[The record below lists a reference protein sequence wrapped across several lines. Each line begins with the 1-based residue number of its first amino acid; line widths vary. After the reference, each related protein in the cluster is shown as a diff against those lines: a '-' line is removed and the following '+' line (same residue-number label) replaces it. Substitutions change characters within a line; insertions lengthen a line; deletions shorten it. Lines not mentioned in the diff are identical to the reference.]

1 MRKVSGDLHIV
12 DFKTKQII
20 ASLQPED
27 YFDDLRHWEIKDNV
41 DILDFK
47 LLEDSPF
54 LDYIQQKNL
63 ILKETN
69 PGVITPYVITSIE
82 KDSETHNVTIYASGE
97 WILLDKEVPLT
108 PQEIKSWSAKQY
120 LTFATIHTDWEVGF
134 IEAIGNRSFKI
145 EKPMSPLQFI
155 QQIATLFDNIEIQYR
170 IEIGTRK
177 PRRFIDL
184 VKKRGRETNKE
195 VTLGKDLVGIKRI
208 ENSENIITALFPYY
222 IGQDADG
229 NDKLITIESVNNGS
243 QYIVDDAAFQ
253 RWNVNGKHLFGFY
266 TPESEKDELTP
277 ARLLTLAKTELK
289 KRVSA
294 IVTYEVNS
302 VDISSVFGYEHEDVS
317 EGDTIRIIDE
327 GMTPTLYLEARAIA
341 GDNSYKDKHQNKH
354 TFGNYVEIVNQDE
367 ALRKLYQ
374 KMLSMINDKV
384 SKEWFGALEEKANDA
399 TKKANEAVEESKSAK
414 DLANATKDYMDQN
427 MVDIIEQ
434 PTAPIENLRDG
445 KTLWIDSSDPEN
457 KVQKL
462 WKDGQWQRVTPDTGP
477 LKQSIK
483 DVQKDIETAKTELS
497 QKVQSV
503 EGKAQEIAGQIV
515 DVQNQVN
522 SKVDQTWID
531 TQLKDKADKSGV
543 YTKDEIKDGFIGK
556 QVYETD
562 KQGNVQKFQDI
573 NTSIGQTNEALTQ
586 KAEKSELKTISSNV
600 VEVTKTVNETKQM
613 AEGTKESLSQV
624 TSKFNNAKVAERN
637 VITNSN
643 FGTGDATGWT
653 IWDKQSGNGAVEQA
667 ADIPEFAYCGK
678 LTRTNNIADLWFM
691 RDVKVTPGQYII
703 SAFFKSSNL
712 TMAIGVRDGST
723 SPTYKIVELPKDL
736 SDGKW
741 HHFKL
746 EVEFTTSEA
755 RVYFGTRKNK
765 EDTGEVFITGTKLA
779 EGTVFST
786 WSPAPEDQLTNSEFT
801 KKAVEIEK
809 NINGVTTS
817 VSNIQNEQGKLTER
831 VTKSEQTAD
840 GFKTSIESLTKK
852 DTEISNKLNTVEST
866 VEGTKQTITD
876 IQSTTDS
883 LTKTT
888 NEIKQTAISNTESIS
903 QVTNRLDKLK
913 VGGSNIFLNTTFDN
927 GMTNWTV
934 ITNVSVDTTV
944 KYKGFNTL
952 KSDQRGETTARY
964 RGAEQKNVPFTIGEP
979 YTASFYVMTDD
990 INTFDD
996 ILRIEIICERD
1007 DNTRTATFSTDIDIK
1022 GLGNNHWGRYS
1033 ATGIIPKETTKVRVG
1048 CRVWKNG
1055 RVWIALPQ
1063 FEEGNIMTD
1072 WHRADKDQVSTVEFT
1087 KKTTEIEKSV
1097 DGVKTTVIDVK
1108 KDQDT
1113 MQSSLNQVKQTADL
1127 NSQTIT
1133 TLTQTQGK
1141 HGEII
1146 QQNTSDITQLNNQ
1159 IKSKVSETQMQ
1170 DYVGRLGSV
1179 NMYFNSA
1186 FEDRVIEVS
1195 GAVTSRTP
1203 SLSKWNQYK
1212 TGTDRTITVDSA
1224 RNHDGY
1230 NSVKLSA
1237 TGLDAN
1243 NYLRIGQSFAV
1254 KENSGSYVLSAW
1266 FYADVLTSIDQ
1277 GCYLELNFYNGST
1290 RIAQKI
1296 TEAKPL
1302 MTVGSWKFISVV
1314 LEAPSS
1320 GVTSMNALIVLTR
1333 NGTVWVSQ
1341 PQLQQGSAP
1350 SVFLENPKDYAN
1362 YDQLVGELANKV
1374 ATSDFNNKVT
1384 QMETTINQQSNRID
1398 LKAEKNDVYTKSDS
1412 DGRYGS
1418 KAIVEQHT
1426 AQLSLMS
1433 DEINLRVKNGDIA
1446 STINQTAQSVLIQ
1459 AGKIYLDGYIEAKH
1473 LKANKLTGVTIET
1486 EPQVF
1491 ANAKLHLNRQ
1501 NLTIIHGNVNRGYL
1515 GFVDRTD
1522 AYYQPMIQLGGAYV
1536 KNSSASVSGSLITSV
1551 IEDASGN
1558 AILGVIGMAKSM
1570 SGNDIS
1576 YYNSLTFNP
1585 LDKTLKIVS
1594 ESDSEYKVT
1603 DGNIDIKANSS
1614 RSIAGFANIEAT
1626 RTVTLTSN
1634 SGRINFNQSSGS
1646 NRASIEFSS
1655 TYYTDFNLGGIKLR
1669 YSSHPDDNGK
1679 GLHLVEGGA
1688 LGNMKLNILRA
1699 DGNISSQGTVYAVAF
1714 QPTSSRK
1721 IKTNFEDLPFSAL
1734 KKVNSVS
1741 IKQYNFIKDVE
1752 EYNGG
1757 LRDKVETYYGMI
1769 AEDVDQ
1775 VFASPERD
1783 SVNLYN
1789 IVSISMQA
1797 IQEVDWKVN
1806 NLQFDIGMLKQEL
1819 EAEKNEKRFIQF
1831 QLEEVKALVVSQE
1844 DRISKLEE
1852 LLLQQLISR
1861 KPEQP

>member
-20 ASLQPED
+20 ASFQPED

-170 IEIGTRK
+170 IEIGTGK

-367 ALRKLYQ
+367 VLRKLYQ

-384 SKEWFGALEEKANDA
+384 SKEWFAALEEKANDTA
-399 TKKANEAVEESKSAK
+399 IKANEAFEESKTAK

-427 MVDIIEQ
+427 MVDIIESVS
-434 PTAPIENLRDG
+434 PPIEGLKPN
-445 KTLWIDSSDPEN
+445 KTLWRDISGGKPGILKIWTGTTWDVVVPDVEE
-457 KVQKL
+457 
-462 WKDGQWQRVTPDTGP
+462 VTR
-477 LKQSIK
+477 
-483 DVQKDIETAKTELS
+483 EL
-497 QKVQSV
+497 
-503 EGKAQEIAGQIV
+503 E
-515 DVQNQVN
+515 
-522 SKVDQTWID
+522 
-531 TQLKDKADKSGV
+531 L
-543 YTKDEIKDGFIGK
+543 
-556 QVYETD
+556 
-562 KQGNVQKFQDI
+562 
-573 NTSIGQTNEALTQ
+573 TNE
-586 KAEKSELKTISSNV
+586 S
-600 VEVTKTVNETKQM
+600 
-613 AEGTKESLSQV
+613 
-624 TSKFNNAKVAERN
+624 
-637 VITNSN
+637 
-643 FGTGDATGWT
+643 
-653 IWDKQSGNGAVEQA
+653 
-667 ADIPEFAYCGK
+667 
-678 LTRTNNIADLWFM
+678 
-691 RDVKVTPGQYII
+691 
-703 SAFFKSSNL
+703 
-712 TMAIGVRDGST
+712 
-723 SPTYKIVELPKDL
+723 
-736 SDGKW
+736 
-741 HHFKL
+741 
-746 EVEFTTSEA
+746 
-755 RVYFGTRKNK
+755 
-765 EDTGEVFITGTKLA
+765 
-779 EGTVFST
+779 
-786 WSPAPEDQLTNSEFT
+786 
-801 KKAVEIEK
+801 
-809 NINGVTTS
+809 
-817 VSNIQNEQGKLTER
+817 
-831 VTKSEQTAD
+831 
-840 GFKTSIESLTKK
+840 
-852 DTEISNKLNTVEST
+852 
-866 VEGTKQTITD
+866 
-876 IQSTTDS
+876 
-883 LTKTT
+883 
-888 NEIKQTAISNTESIS
+888 
-903 QVTNRLDKLK
+903 
-913 VGGSNIFLNTTFDN
+913 
-927 GMTNWTV
+927 
-934 ITNVSVDTTV
+934 
-944 KYKGFNTL
+944 L
-952 KSDQRGETTARY
+952 KS
-964 RGAEQKNVPFTIGEP
+964 KI
-979 YTASFYVMTDD
+979 S
-990 INTFDD
+990 
-996 ILRIEIICERD
+996 
-1007 DNTRTATFSTDIDIK
+1007 
-1022 GLGNNHWGRYS
+1022 
-1033 ATGIIPKETTKVRVG
+1033 
-1048 CRVWKNG
+1048 
-1055 RVWIALPQ
+1055 
-1063 FEEGNIMTD
+1063 
-1072 WHRADKDQVSTVEFT
+1072 
-1087 KKTTEIEKSV
+1087 EK
-1097 DGVKTTVIDVK
+1097 
-1108 KDQDT
+1108 
-1113 MQSSLNQVKQTADL
+1113 
-1127 NSQTIT
+1127 
-1133 TLTQTQGK
+1133 
-1141 HGEII
+1141 
-1146 QQNTSDITQLNNQ
+1146 
-1159 IKSKVSETQMQ
+1159 QMQ
-1170 DYVGRLGSV
+1170 DYVGGLGST
-1179 NMYFNSA
+1179 NILFNSA
-1186 FEDRVIEVS
+1186 FEDREINPTSGVII
-1195 GAVTSRTP
+1195 SRTP
-1203 SLSKWNQYK
+1203 SLSKWSV
-1212 TGTDRTITVDSA
+1212 TATAGTAVTPTTSKR
-1224 RNHDGY
+1224 HDGY
-1230 NSVKLSA
+1230 NSVQIQA
-1237 TGLDAN
+1237 TGLTGNVLTGISQMTPVA
-1243 NYLRIGQSFAV
+1243 S
-1254 KENSGSYVLSAW
+1254 NSGKVVLSAW
-1266 FYADVLTSIDQ
+1266 IFTNSKDSLDQ
-1277 GCYLELNFYNGST
+1277 DGYLEIKFRNG
-1290 RIAQKI
+1290 
-1296 TEAKPL
+1296 L
-1302 MTVGSWKFISVV
+1302 TVVATTNVTLKDKLTNGVWTFISVTADV
-1314 LEAPSS
+1314 PSS
-1320 GVTSMNALIVLTR
+1320 AVTHTEACIGINKNGLI
-1333 NGTVWVSQ
+1333 WASQ
-1341 PQLQQGSAP
+1341 PQLQQGENP
-1350 SVFLENPKDYAN
+1350 SSFMENPKDYAN
-1362 YDQLVGELANKV
+1362 YDQLVGEIAKKV
-1374 ATSDFNNKVT
+1374 ATSEFDSKVSIL
-1384 QMETTINQQSNRID
+1384 ETSINQQSDRID
-1398 LKAEKNDVYTKSDS
+1398 LKAEKTDVYNKVDS

-1418 KAIVEQHT
+1418 KAIVDNHT
-1426 AQLSLMS
+1426 SQLSLMS
-1433 DEINLRVKNGDIA
+1433 DEINLRVKSGDIA

-1459 AGKIYLDGYIEAKH
+1459 ASKIYLDGYIEAKH

-1491 ANAKLHLNRQ
+1491 SNAKLHLNRQ

-1551 IEDASGN
+1551 IEDTSGN
-1558 AILGVIGMAKSM
+1558 AVLGVIGMAKSM

-1585 LDKTLKIVS
+1585 LDKTLKIAS
-1594 ESDSEYKVT
+1594 DSDSEYKVT
-1603 DGNIDIKANSS
+1603 DGNIDIRANSS
-1614 RSIAGFANIEAT
+1614 RSIAGFVNIEAT
-1626 RTVTLTSN
+1626 RTVILTSN

-1679 GLHLVEGGA
+1679 GLHLVEGGGI
-1688 LGNMKLNILRA
+1688 GNMKLNILRA

-1734 KKVNSVS
+1734 KKVNSVN

-1752 EYNGG
+1752 EYKEG
-1757 LRDKVETYYGMI
+1757 LRDKIDTYYGMV

-1789 IVSISMQA
+1789 IVSISIQA

-1819 EAEKNEKRFIQF
+1819 EAEKNEKRFILY
-1831 QLEEVKALVVSQE
+1831 QLDEVKALVVSQE

-1852 LLLQQLISR
+1852 LLLQQLINK